1 MPRLT
6 RPPST
11 GGYDFLVDPAERAD
25 NAAVFWRA
33 EVDASVVRITT
44 SPATGD
50 VLRFAPNEW
59 GGDVTR
65 RDAADGTHI
74 LILDAGIRHQL
85 WFPDHPIDGAAMS
98 LSAPL
103 DPTLQVRTEAAL
115 RFWRYATYGR
125 RRSPPPRSTKLD
137 RLTPTLRALD
147 GHLDG
152 ANYRM
157 IADALFDPAR
167 VAADAWKTSPLRAT
181 VIRLVENGMALMQG
195 RYRDLLR
202 PRRQR
207 RD

>member
-11 GGYDFLVDPAERAD
+11 GGYDFLVDPAERAE
-25 NAAVFWRA
+25 NGAVFWRA
-33 EVDASVVRITT
+33 EVDASVVRIPA
-44 SPATGD
+44 SAATGD

-103 DPTLQVRTEAAL
+103 DPTLQRPHGSGFTNS
-115 RFWRYATYGR
+115 GDMR
-125 RRSPPPRSTKLD
+125 R
-137 RLTPTLRALD
+137 
-147 GHLDG
+147 
-152 ANYRM
+152 M
-157 IADALFDPAR
+157 ADDE
-167 VAADAWKTSPLRAT
+167 VS
-181 VIRLVENGMALMQG
+181 
-195 RYRDLLR
+195 R
-202 PRRQR
+202 PDQPNSI
-207 RD
+207 D